1 MHTIRLISSFLI
13 SIIVVFIMTGCASQA
28 KYYKSS
34 VVDYLYPKESKIEVP
49 TVTTL
54 TLPVKVGIAFVPEKT
69 AQSGMMNQ
77 SALTEKEK
85 NDLLKRIES
94 HFEKYDFL
102 QSIEVIPSTYL
113 SANGSFTNLD
123 QIKAMYGVD
132 VIALVSYDQAQ
143 FTDEDKASLSYWTL
157 VGAYFI
163 KGEKNDTHTMIETAV
178 FDIKSRKMLFQATGS
193 SLIKSNATPIN
204 LTEQTRI
211 DSAKGLNEAGDILIK
226 NLDEQLNNFRVKLK
240 KYPDDFKVI
249 NKAVK

>member
-1 MHTIRLISSFLI
+1 MNTLLRISSYFA
-13 SIIVVFIMTGCASQA
+13 SAAIIIAITGCAPQA

-34 VVDYLYPKESKIEVP
+34 IVDYLYPKEAKIETP
-49 TVTTL
+49 TVATL
-54 TLPVKVGIAFVPEKT
+54 APPIKVGIAFVPEKT
-69 AQSGMMNQ
+69 VQPVMMKQ

-85 NDLLKRIES
+85 IDLLKQIES
-94 HFEKYDFL
+94 HFEKYNFI

-113 SANGSFTNLD
+113 TANGSFTNLD
-123 QIKAMYGVD
+123 QIKAMYGID

-193 SLIKSNATPIN
+193 SLIKSDATLIN
-204 LTEQTRI
+204 LTEQTRK
-211 DSAKGLNEAGDILIK
+211 DSAKGLNDAGDVLIK
-226 NLDEQLNNFRVKLK
+226 NLDDQLNKFREKLK
-240 KYPDDFKVI
+240 KSPEDFKVI
-249 NKAVK
+249 DKTIK